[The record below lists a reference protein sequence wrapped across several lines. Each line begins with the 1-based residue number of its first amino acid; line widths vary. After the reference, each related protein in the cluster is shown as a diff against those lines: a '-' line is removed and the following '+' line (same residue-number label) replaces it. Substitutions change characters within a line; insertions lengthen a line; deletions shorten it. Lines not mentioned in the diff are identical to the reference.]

1 VCLSVARFFSSRS
14 GGLVGGHEDDIVLDC
29 YRLARWYHQIP
40 DVFLKMPLSEVRLHL
55 FRTIQL
61 AKIMQQANDGD

>member
-1 VCLSVARFFSSRS
+1 
-14 GGLVGGHEDDIVLDC
+14 LVGGHEDDIVLDC